1 MRRVHVGLCWCKHP
15 GTQAMSLKEKFYT
28 LIMLMIASC
37 SSATA
42 NQETI
47 KVFKNT
53 LWRGE
58 FGNKGGASLVNA
70 TDNAT
75 MSEVIASLTY
85 CFRFN
90 LQVLSGSEK
99 EFFGILL
106 NIGEW

>member
-1 MRRVHVGLCWCKHP
+1 MTSFGDRLLAIFV
-15 GTQAMSLKEKFYT
+15 F
-28 LIMLMIASC
+28 MIAS
-37 SSATA
+37 SSMAAA
-42 NQETI
+42 NKETI

-70 TDNAT
+70 SGASTGSKMIN
-75 MSEVIASLTY
+75 SLTY

-106 NIGEW
+106 NIGDWYGDLI

>member
-1 MRRVHVGLCWCKHP
+1 MFCLEERLL
-15 GTQAMSLKEKFYT
+15 AIFIFMA
-28 LIMLMIASC
+28 ASY
-37 SSATA
+37 STA
-42 NQETI
+42 AANKETI

-53 LWRGE
+53 LWRGV

-70 TDNAT
+70 SGTNT
-75 MSEVIASLTY
+75 TLEVVNSLTF

-106 NIGEW
+106 NIGDW